1 MPMTNNSQNNPQ
13 DILDTLIKSAKAA
26 GAEAVD
32 ALMYESISNSVS
44 VRLGAVEEVERS
56 ENRDLGL
63 RVIIGQKQASVST
76 TDFSPASLKEAAERC
91 VAMARAAPEDKWCG
105 LAPEDRLAKGPFEDL
120 DLFDHQEPAT
130 EKLKETAIACEDA
143 ARAVEG
149 VTNSSGAGASYGSGT
164 SWFATSHGFYGESTG
179 GSHSFSVSVLAG
191 EGTGMER
198 DYDYDAATHLSDLK
212 SPEEIGRSAG
222 ERAVKRLNPQKLES
236 QSAPVIFEQ
245 RLARSLLGKLAGA
258 IHGGAIARGVSF
270 LKDKMGEQIFP
281 EGINVI
287 DDPFRKRGFGSS
299 HFDGEGVVNEKL
311 NIIENGRLTCWLL
324 NSAHARQL
332 ELETNGRATRGTSG
346 PPGAGTTNFF
356 MQPGQLSL
364 EELLRE
370 TGNGL
375 YLTDMFG
382 PQVNQNTGDYSVG
395 CSGFWIENGEIT
407 HPVSEITI
415 AGNLHEMFARLT
427 PANDLVFKGST
438 SSPTLRVEN
447 MTIAGS

>member
-1 MPMTNNSQNNPQ
+1 MTNNSQNNPQ
-13 DILDTLIKSAKAA
+13 DILDTLIKNAKAA

-63 RVIIGQKQASVST
+63 RVIIGQQQASVST

-105 LAPEDRLAKGPFEDL
+105 LAPEDRLATRPFEDL

-130 EKLKETAIACEDA
+130 EQLKETAIACEDA
-143 ARAVEG
+143 ARAVDG

-198 DYDYDAATHLSDLK
+198 DYDYDASTHLSDLK
-212 SPEEIGRSAG
+212 SPEEVGHSAG
-222 ERAVKRLNPQKLES
+222 ERAVRRLNPQKLES

-281 EGINVI
+281 ESINVI
-287 DDPFRKRGFGSS
+287 DDPLRKRGFGSS
-299 HFDGEGVVNEKL
+299 HFDGEGVINEKL
-311 NIIENGRLTCWLL
+311 HVIENGHLTCWLL
-324 NSAHARQL
+324 NSAQARQL

-356 MQPGQLSL
+356 MQPGSLSL

-370 TGNGL
+370 TGTGL

-395 CSGFWIENGEIT
+395 CSGFWIANGEIT

-415 AGNLHEMFARLT
+415 AGNLHEMFAKLT
-427 PANDLVFKGST
+427 PANDLIFKGST

>member
-1 MPMTNNSQNNPQ
+1 MPMTKDTKTAPQ
-13 DILDTLIKSAKAA
+13 AILETLIRDAKAA

-63 RVIIGQKQASVST
+63 RVIIGQQQASVST

-105 LAPEDRLAKGPFEDL
+105 LAPAERLAKGPYPDL
-120 DLFDHQEPAT
+120 DLFDQQEPST

-149 VTNSSGAGASYGSGT
+149 VTNSSGAGASYGSGA

-198 DYDYDAATHLSDLK
+198 DYDYDASTHLCDLK
-212 SPEEIGRSAG
+212 SPEHVGRSAG
-222 ERAVKRLNPQKLES
+222 ERAVRRLNPQKLES

-245 RLARSLLGKLAGA
+245 RLARSLIGKLAGA

-281 EGINVI
+281 ASLNVI
-287 DDPFRKRGFGSS
+287 DDPLRKRGFGSS
-299 HFDGEGVVNEKL
+299 HFDGEGVTNEKL
-311 NIIENGRLTCWLL
+311 HVIENGRLTCWLL

-332 ELETNGRATRGTSG
+332 GLESNGRATRGTGG
-346 PPGAGTTNFF
+346 PPGAGTTNFYLE
-356 MQPGQLSL
+356 PGDLSVDA
-364 EELLRE
+364 LLRE
-370 TGNGL
+370 TGSGL

-395 CSGFWIENGEIT
+395 CSGFWIAGGEIT

-415 AGNLHEMFARLT
+415 AGNLHEMFASLT
-427 PANDLVFKGST
+427 PANDLLFKGIT